1 MSKALERRDKLRESL
16 ILAAE
21 RSISAGGLA
30 GLKTRELARE
40 IGCANGAVYNL
51 VDDMDELTLR
61 VGSRTLARLDASL
74 TAAES
79 NGPAVPTE
87 TLVRIAVAYCDFA
100 AENLELWRA
109 LFEHRMMPGKPVPEW
124 AVSEQMDLFRHIYRP
139 LAALFPKRSPDELGV
154 TARSLFSA
162 VHGMVLL
169 GLEQK
174 LIAVPVIALR
184 QEISTIVRAMVEGL
198 TAKGG

>member
-1 MSKALERRDKLRESL
+1 L
-16 ILAAE
+16 IRAAE

-30 GLKTRELARE
+30 ALKTRELARE

-51 VDDMDELTLR
+51 VDDMDELVLL
-61 VGSRTLARLDASL
+61 VGSRTLRRLDAAL
-74 TAAES
+74 TEAES
-79 NGPAVPTE
+79 VGPPSPIE
-87 TLVRIAVAYCDFA
+87 KLVRIAVAYCDFA

-109 LFEHRMMPGKPVPEW
+109 LFEHRMTPGKPVPEW
-124 AVSEQMDLFRHIYRP
+124 AVSEQMDLFRHIFHP
-139 LAALFPKRSPDELGV
+139 LAALMPSRSPAELGV

-174 LIAVPVIALR
+174 LIAVPVEALR
-184 QEISTIVRAMVEGL
+184 AEIAVITRAMVKGL
-198 TAKGG
+198 I

>member
-1 MSKALERRDKLRESL
+1 MSKALERREKLRSDL

-21 RSISAGGLA
+21 HMIADRGLA
-30 GLKTRELARE
+30 GLKTRDLARE

-51 VDDMDELTLR
+51 VEDMDELILR
-61 VGSRTLARLDASL
+61 VGSRTLGRLDTTL

-79 NGPAVPTE
+79 DGPASPRE

-100 AENLELWRA
+100 AENLGLWRA
-109 LFEHRMMPGKPVPEW
+109 LFEHRMAPGKPVPEW

-139 LAALFPKRSPDELGV
+139 LAALFPKRTPLELGV

-174 LIAVPVIALR
+174 LIAVPIDELRKEIA
-184 QEISTIVRAMVEGL
+184 TIVRAMVDGL
-198 TAKGG
+198 TGKNG

>member
-1 MSKALERRDKLRESL
+1 MSKALERRAKLREDL
-16 ILAAE
+16 IRAAE

-30 GLKTRELARE
+30 GLKTRDLARE

-51 VDDMDELTLR
+51 VDDVDELILL
-61 VGSRTLARLDASL
+61 VGSRTLARLDAAL
-74 TAAES
+74 TEAES
-79 NGPAVPTE
+79 AGPPSPAA

-100 AENLELWRA
+100 SENLELWRA
-109 LFEHRMMPGKPVPEW
+109 LFEHRMTPGKPIPEW
-124 AVSEQMDLFRHIYRP
+124 AVSEQMNLFRHIYAP
-139 LAALFPKRSPDELGV
+139 LATLFPRRSPEELGV

-174 LIAVPVIALR
+174 LIAVPIEALR
-184 QEISTIVRAMVEGL
+184 REIAAIVKAMVEGL
-198 TAKGG
+198 AG